1 MRALENTPVR
11 LELTSSDLTTARET
25 LEGPFASGR
34 FEARPVRDRP
44 FSFRHAA
51 VGDTAMTLRETRFA
65 GHLGGGLAPH
75 DEYVVAWMQ
84 SGTGSFTEGRDE
96 TEFTSG
102 TPVLLP
108 LETDYSFAFDD
119 FVQKCVHFRTTDLE
133 RVAAEREGAAPGRLH
148 FDRRAT
154 PTPAAIRAWW
164 NTLALVSRTVTD
176 PEVSPLLASEMSR
189 LAAVALLQLYPY
201 RSADLPP
208 QLQAPRNARMRTAVE
223 YVHAHAHLPITSTD
237 IAKAADLSLRAL
249 QEGFQR
255 TFDLAPTAYL
265 RQVRLDRAH
274 DELRSAAPGATSVAT
289 VARTWGFA
297 HLGRFSAS
305 YMERFGEYPRE
316 TLAS

>member
-1 MRALENTPVR
+1 MR
-11 LELTSSDLTTARET
+11 LELTSNDVASAREA
-25 LEGPFASGR
+25 LEGPFAVGR
-34 FEARPVRDRP
+34 LAATPVADRA
-44 FSFRHAA
+44 FSFRHTA
-51 VGDTAMTLRETRFA
+51 VGDTSMTLRETRFS
-65 GHLGGGLAPH
+65 GSLGGPLAPH

-84 SGTGSFTEGRDE
+84 SGRGSFTEGRDQ
-96 TEFTSG
+96 TEFRTG
-102 TPVLLP
+102 TPVVLP
-108 LETDYSFAFDD
+108 LETSYSFEFDD
-119 FVQKCVHFRTTDLE
+119 FVQKCVHFRTADLE
-133 RVAAEREGAAPGRLH
+133 RVAAERDGAAPGRLR
-148 FDRRAT
+148 FDRRAA
-154 PTPAAIRAWW
+154 PTAAALRAWW

-208 QLQAPRNARMRTAVE
+208 QLAAPRNARMRVAVE
-223 YVHAHAHLPITSTD
+223 YVHANAHLPITSTT

-274 DELRSAAPGATSVAT
+274 DELTAADPATTSVAA

-305 YMERFGEYPRE
+305 YAARFGEYPRE
-316 TLAS
+316 TLAR

>member
-1 MRALENTPVR
+1 VRALENSPVR
-11 LELTSSDLTTARET
+11 LELASSDVATARET

-34 FEARPVRDRP
+34 FDASAAPDRP
-44 FSFRHAA
+44 FAFRHVA
-51 VGDTAMTLRETRFA
+51 VGDTAMTLRETRFS

-96 TEFTSG
+96 TTFTQG
-102 TPVLLP
+102 VPVLLP

-154 PTPAAIRAWW
+154 PSPAALRAWW

-223 YVHAHAHLPITSTD
+223 HVHANAHLPITSTD
-237 IAKAADLSLRAL
+237 IAQAAGLSLRAL

-255 TFDLAPTAYL
+255 TFDLAP
-265 RQVRLDRAH
+265 RRAA
-274 DELRSAAPGATSVAT
+274 RRGRGRAAPGGGTPS
-289 VARTWGFA
+289 GP
-297 HLGRFSAS
+297 GRRCA
-305 YMERFGEYPRE
+305 GTPP
-316 TLAS
+316 AGPGG